1 MSTPVV
7 NSEHI
12 YKKKHTVTFGW
23 KNVRILCKVA
33 KDSHIFPTK
42 RNSVFVIFTFKN

>member
-12 YKKKHTVTFGW
+12 YKQTQCYFLLE
-23 KNVRILCKVA
+23 NVRIFSKVA

-42 RNSVFVIFTFKN
+42 RNSVFVIFTLKN